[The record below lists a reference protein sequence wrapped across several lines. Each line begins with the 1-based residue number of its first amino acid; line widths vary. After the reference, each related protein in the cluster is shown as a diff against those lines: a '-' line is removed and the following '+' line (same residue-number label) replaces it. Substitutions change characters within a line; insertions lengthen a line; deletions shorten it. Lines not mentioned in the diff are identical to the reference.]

1 MIYNYIKDKYKEGE
15 PIFFSDIYDGT
26 ISKPALT
33 QQLSTLCKKGLL
45 VKYDNGIYYIPK
57 KTRLKSAVGPTADTV
72 AKYRFIVKNGK
83 VDGFYTGNT
92 FANQI
97 GISTQVPHVVEIVS
111 NNTNSAPRDVIIGNR
126 KFNVKKPLTAITD
139 ENVYILQ
146 MLYLLSDLDSYL
158 DYDYEEARQCFLK
171 FIESHNIKR
180 SDVDEY
186 IRMFPLTAFKFYYEL
201 RLDNVLAQW

>member
-45 VKYDNGIYYIPK
+45 VKYDNGIYYMPK
-57 KTRLKSAVGPTADTV
+57 KTRLKSVVGPTADTV

-83 VDGFYTGNT
+83 IDGFYTGNT

-126 KFNVKKPLTAITD
+126 KFKVKKPLTTVTD
-139 ENVYILQ
+139 DNVYILQ

-186 IRMFPLTAFKFYYEL
+186 IRKFPLTAFKFYYEL
-201 RLDNVLAQW
+201 RLDNVLAQ

>member
-1 MIYNYIKDKYKEGE
+1 MIYNYIKDNYKEGE

-126 KFNVKKPLTAITD
+126 KFNVKKPLATITD
-139 ENVYILQ
+139 KNVYILQ

-158 DYDYEEARQCFLK
+158 DYDYKEARQCFLK

-186 IRMFPLTAFKFYYEL
+186 IRLFPLSVFKFYYEL
-201 RLDNVLAQW
+201 KLDTVLVN